1 MHTKYV
7 SNLKFLAASGDLCAV
22 VLVEKNTTPAPGHT
36 RVTAANMMDSE
47 ETTSTKLKAGS
58 GRSTGREDF
67 IVTCN
72 HKTLL
77 LDSYVIQLRNSIGA
91 VVDAK
96 VLPFCPKHISMSP
109 FHVTLTNDRT
119 VYTWQ
124 FQSSAMRG
132 GGAAAGAAGL
142 DDTVSPNSNNSR
154 MVHTSKMRMF
164 DINNTSYS
172 TAQSPETFTMI
183 METIAD
189 PITCTAISDKYLIVG
204 RKSGVITR

>member
-1 MHTKYV
+1 MKH
-7 SNLKFLAASGDLCAV
+7 AV
-22 VLVEKNTTPAPGHT
+22 PT
-36 RVTAANMMDSE
+36 
-47 ETTSTKLKAGS
+47 
-58 GRSTGREDF
+58 
-67 IVTCN
+67 
-72 HKTLL
+72 
-77 LDSYVIQLRNSIGA
+77 DSYVIQLRNSIGA

-109 FHVTLTNDRT
+109 YHVALTNDRT

-124 FQSSAMRG
+124 FQSSGLRAASG
-132 GGAAAGAAGL
+132 LAGGA
-142 DDTVSPNSNNSR
+142 DDALSPNSNR

-189 PITCTAISDKYLIVG
+189 PITCTAMSDKYLIIG
-204 RKSGVITR
+204 RKSGIITRYREWSNLISLLIMSLLSLIDSICLI